1 MLPCFLLL
9 ISPLFCFSCLLM
21 LPLGFLCP
29 SVCICMDYHTI
40 DCRDQ
45 GLPSLPSSFPLD
57 VRKLLAANNHIQTIP
72 ADLLLFYGDLI
83 YLDLK
88 NNSLTSIEEGTFIS
102 SSRLLFLDLS
112 YNNLTQLDAGV
123 FKSAE
128 KLIKLYL
135 GNNNLSEVH
144 KAAFESLS
152 SLQVLE
158 LNNNNLQSLSVT
170 ALEAL
175 TSLRNIRL
183 DGNPW
188 ICDCDFANL
197 FFWIDENAKKL
208 QKVHIRSLKGNT
220 RQISVIKAKVK
231 KKVILESVL
240 IRAFAKT
247 AGRGLR

>member
-1 MLPCFLLL
+1 MLPCFPIL
-9 ISPLFCFSCLLM
+9 ISPLFCFCCLLM
-21 LPLGFLCP
+21 LPLGLLCP
-29 SVCICMDYHTI
+29 SACVCMDYHTI

-88 NNSLTSIEEGTFIS
+88 NNSLTSLEEGTFSS

-112 YNNLTQLDAGV
+112 YNNLTQLDAGT

-144 KAAFESLS
+144 EAAFESLS

-158 LNNNNLQSLSVT
+158 LHNNNLQSLSVT

-175 TSLRNIRL
+175 TSLRTIRL

-197 FFWIDENAKKL
+197 FFWIDENAQKL
-208 QKVHIRSLKGNT
+208 QKGRTLHSCSM
-220 RQISVIKAKVK
+220 ISVCREMHEC
-231 KKVILESVL
+231 LSMY
-240 IRAFAKT
+240 
-247 AGRGLR
+247 